1 MPANNC
7 LRLNE
12 HQCLP
17 PSTPEPP
24 QNQPEQSFQK
34 EQAAAS
40 DAGVSKRP
48 AVASEPSF
56 AKVGCDENKEIEWTG
71 RTKASA
77 NTAWMGYTKE
87 GIVEI
92 PSDEVWETRS
102 SQTFFTVS

>member
-1 MPANNC
+1 LNPARC
-7 LRLNE
+7 QR
-12 HQCLP
+12 
-17 PSTPEPP
+17 
-24 QNQPEQSFQK
+24 FQK

-40 DAGVSKRP
+40 DAVVSKRP

-56 AKVGCDENKEIEWTG
+56 PKVGCDENKEIEWTG

-92 PSDEVWETRS
+92 PSDEV
-102 SQTFFTVS
+102 